1 MFRRYYLYVSG
12 EEGLEMLETQRV
24 TDEHI
29 LQETQSIFA
38 EKMAD
43 DFTYSQEMDESDEG

>member
-1 MFRRYYLYVSG
+1 MSRRYYLYVSG
-12 EEGLEMLETQRV
+12 EEGLEMLDMQKV

-29 LQETQSIFA
+29 LQEVQSIFA

-43 DFTYSQEMDESDEG
+43 DFVYSQEMDENNAQ